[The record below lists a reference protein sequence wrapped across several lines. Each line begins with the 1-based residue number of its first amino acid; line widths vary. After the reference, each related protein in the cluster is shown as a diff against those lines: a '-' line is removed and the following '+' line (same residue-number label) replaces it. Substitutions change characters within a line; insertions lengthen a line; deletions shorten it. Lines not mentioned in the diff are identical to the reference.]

1 MGVPTVAAG
10 ASSAAPLAQ
19 NTAAGATSEAAG
31 ALNLEGHC
39 KYLVTAVSGG
49 SSIFIR
55 CGGTGSSVAGSFAA
69 SKGAL
74 ARVIWPG
81 RSEPCSLTLLSAA
94 FSRLWSL

>member
-49 SSIFIR
+49 SSIFINFS
-55 CGGTGSSVAGSFAA
+55 GTGSSVAGFFAA
-69 SKGAL
+69 GKGVL
-74 ARVIWPG
+74 AKVILSG
-81 RSEPCSLTLLSAA
+81 RSEPCSLIHISAA
-94 FSRLWSL
+94 FSCLWSL